1 MYLSK
6 LTFDPSVKGKE
17 LEPLKIDN
25 LYSHHQFLWSCFD
38 SGSNQEQHQADFIYR
53 TDIVMNTPVIHILSN
68 RKIEQSISG
77 WKLESKE
84 FEFEIE
90 QGQLIQFSFRANP
103 TIDIKSDGGR
113 SKRHDVVMHA
123 KKQAKA
129 QQLDTLSQIDLAAK
143 QWLLKRAELF
153 GVEFKEQTIEYA
165 NYQQHT
171 FKKGDEQLVKISTL
185 DYQGILTV
193 KDPEKFQQAL
203 VHGIGRSKAFG
214 CGLMM
219 IKRI

>member
-1 MYLSK
+1 MYLTK
-6 LTFDPSVKGKE
+6 LTFDPSVAGKE
-17 LEPLKIDN
+17 VKSLQVDN
-25 LYSHHQFLWSCFD
+25 PYSHHQFLWSCFD
-38 SGSNQEQHQADFIYR
+38 SGSNQEQQQADFIYR
-53 TDIVMNTPVIHILSN
+53 TDIVMNIPVIHVLSE
-68 RKIEQSISG
+68 RQIEQPISG
-77 WKLESKE
+77 WKLESRE
-84 FEFEIE
+84 FEFDAQ

-103 TIDIKSDGGR
+103 TIDIKSDSGR

-129 QQLDTLSQIDLAAK
+129 QQLDGLGEIDIAVK

-165 NYQQHT
+165 NYQQHA
-171 FKKGDEQLVKISTL
+171 FKKGDERQVKISTL
-185 DYQGILTV
+185 DYQGVLTV